1 MLKNKK
7 RSTNHER
14 QDGMLSKTWSRII
27 LVAALALAAAAC
39 GQKGDLYLPGQ
50 KAAAASPTFVS

>member
-1 MLKNKK
+1 
-7 RSTNHER
+7 
-14 QDGMLSKTWSRII
+14 MLSKTWSRII
-27 LVAALALAAAAC
+27 LVTALALAAAAC